1 MSKKRKVNR
10 GNPQKTEQHVPW
22 TPFNRVM
29 PQPNPDARALDPE
42 RWDREWA
49 LYQTGQIKVYQNSIY
64 MVHVRN
70 LDLDKQDDGVIHL
83 SIRRNDRKAIR
94 DWRHFYRIKNEIAGA
109 KREAVEIY
117 PSEDHLVDQANQYHL
132 WVMPTGVELPFGFR
146 EGVQVGTSAEAE
158 AIGALQREVENADAQ
173 GSENV

>member
-1 MSKKRKVNR
+1 MSKKRKKPKGKPNADHIR
-10 GNPQKTEQHVPW
+10 W

-29 PQPNPDARALDPE
+29 PQPNPQARELDPE
-42 RWDREWA
+42 RWDNEWA

-64 MVHVRN
+64 MVHVRH
-70 LDLDKQDDGVIHL
+70 LDLDKQEDGVIHL
-83 SIRRNDRKAIR
+83 SIRRNDREAIR
-94 DWRHFYRIKNEIAGA
+94 DWRHFYRIKNELSGP

-146 EGVQVGTSAEAE
+146 EGQQVGTSAEAE
-158 AIGALQREVENADAQ
+158 AIGALQREVEESEEN